1 MRIRAIAVLMAA
13 SLWGQLCAQ
22 SDWATVAQRAK
33 SSVVK
38 IIVRTADGE
47 GTGTGFA
54 VSADGKIATNYHV
67 IESASKIFV
76 KLPNG
81 RTVGIERVVA
91 FDKRVDLAILQVE
104 GVSLPPLSLDDGEA
118 VVVGQE
124 VCVMG
129 SPLGLEQSFSTGVVS
144 AKRVMDGFE
153 WIQITAPI
161 SPGNSG
167 SPVMT
172 RSGKVIGVATFTTRE
187 GQNLNFA
194 SSVKYLRMLL
204 SRQPIRPERPSA
216 QPPQE
221 PPAPQEPPSS
231 MLVTNASEFVQAI
244 SEIKEGGEI
253 TLQPGEYRLREPL
266 HIRKSLTISGT
277 GYEET
282 VIVFE
287 GKSIFAEDEGK
298 CGGIKFS
305 GEGMLSIRDV
315 SIRYSG
321 ADEGCD
327 VITAVKGDLRLTR
340 CFVSGGIGRDEQ
352 KNTIGCGIWIHGTA
366 QAVISGC
373 IVADNEVGIRV
384 GGFAKARIE
393 LCEMF
398 SNELA
403 GAVIMG
409 NASCEVRHCEIK
421 DNRFGV
427 SAAGIARLVARN
439 NTCEGN
445 TYNGIELLGSAR
457 GEIEGNTCRNNGLR
471 GIAAHDQ
478 SRLVARNNT
487 CEGNTYNGIA
497 LLGSAQGEVERNTCR
512 NNGLCG
518 IAAHD
523 QSRLVAR
530 NNTCE
535 GNQGVGIALFGSA
548 QGEIEVNTCRNN
560 GLCGIAAHDQSRLV
574 ARNNTCE
581 GNQGVGI
588 ALFGS
593 AQGEIEVNTCR
604 NNGSCGIW
612 AQDQSRLVARNNT
625 CEGNEMGGIAL
636 FGSVQGE
643 IEGNQCANNKLNGI
657 YIHER
662 SVKATLRNNTV
673 YGNRGG
679 DIYDPRR

>member
-1 MRIRAIAVLMAA
+1 MAHRVGLLVMAV
-13 SLWGQLCAQ
+13 SLWGQVLAQ
-22 SDWATVAQRAK
+22 PDWVSVAQRAK
-33 SSVVK
+33 DSIFKVV
-38 IIVRTADGE
+38 AHNPEGE
-47 GTGTGFA
+47 ATGTGFA

-67 IESASKIFV
+67 IEGASKIFV

-91 FDKRVDLAILQVE
+91 LDKRVDLAILQVR
-104 GVSLPPLSLDDGEA
+104 GVTLRPLPLGDSNA
-118 VVVGQE
+118 VKVGQE

-172 RSGKVIGVATFTTRE
+172 RSGTVIGVATFTTRE

-204 SRQPIRPERPSA
+204 SRQPITPERPSA
-216 QPPQE
+216 QSPQE
-221 PPAPQEPPSS
+221 PPVPQEPPSS

-253 TLQPGEYRLREPL
+253 TLQPGEYRLRESL

-287 GKSIFAEDEGK
+287 GKSIFTEDEGR
-298 CGGIKFS
+298 CGGIKYS

-315 SIRYSG
+315 SLRYAG
-321 ADEGCD
+321 VDVVC

-340 CFVSGGIGRDEQ
+340 CFISGGVGRDEK
-352 KNTIGCGIWIHGTA
+352 KNLIGCGVWVHKTSN
-366 QAVISGC
+366 AVISGC
-373 IVADNEVGIRV
+373 IIADNEVGV
-384 GGFAKARIE
+384 GVSARSKARIE
-393 LCEMF
+393 F
-398 SNELA
+398 SKILGNGESGIA
-403 GAVIMG
+403 IGE
-409 NASCEVRHCEIK
+409 NASSEVRHCEIS
-421 DNRFGV
+421 NNG
-427 SAAGIARLVARN
+427 AGILASGESRLVARD
-439 NTCEGN
+439 NTCEEN
-445 TYNGIELLGSAR
+445 SYFGIMLLGSAQ
-457 GEIEGNTCRNNGLR
+457 GEVSGNTCRNNGLH
-471 GIAAHDQ
+471 GIYAGEQ

-487 CEGNTYNGIA
+487 CEGNTYGGIA
-497 LLGSAQGEVERNTCR
+497 LFGSAQGEVSGNACR
-512 NNGLCG
+512 NNGLHG
-518 IAAHD
+518 IAATT

-535 GNQGVGIALFGSA
+535 GNTQVGIALLGSA
-548 QGEIEVNTCRNN
+548 QGEVVGNTCRNN
-560 GLCGIAAHDQSRLV
+560 GYHGIAAQEQSRLV

-581 GNQGVGI
+581 GNKQSGI
-588 ALFGS
+588 ALLGS
-593 AQGEIEVNTCR
+593 AQGEVESNR
-604 NNGSCGIW
+604 
-612 AQDQSRLVARNNT
+612 
-625 CEGNEMGGIAL
+625 
-636 FGSVQGE
+636 
-643 IEGNQCANNKLNGI
+643 CANNKLYGI

-673 YGNRGG
+673 YGNQYG
-679 DIYDPRR
+679 DIRDPRR

>member
-1 MRIRAIAVLMAA
+1 MARGILLAIIAA
-13 SLWGQLCAQ
+13 SLWGQAFAL
-22 SDWATVAQRAK
+22 SDWSTVAQRAK
-33 SSVVK
+33 NSVVK
-38 IIVRTADGE
+38 VIARTKKGE
-47 GTGTGFA
+47 ATGTGFA

-67 IESASKIFV
+67 IAGASKIFV

-81 RTVGIERVVA
+81 RTVGVQRVIA
-91 FDKRVDLAILQVE
+91 SDKRVDLAILQVQ
-104 GVSLPPLSLDDGEA
+104 GVSLRPLPLGDSNA
-118 VVVGQE
+118 VKVGQE

-172 RSGKVIGVATFTTRE
+172 RSGTVIGVATFTTRE

-315 SIRYSG
+315 SIRYAG

-340 CFVSGGIGRDEQ
+340 CFISGGVGHDDKKNMIG
-352 KNTIGCGIWIHGTA
+352 TGVWIHKTS
-366 QAVISGC
+366 QAVLSGC
-373 IVADNEVGIRV
+373 IIADNEVGIGVSER
-384 GGFAKARIE
+384 AKARIE
-393 LCEMF
+393 LSKIL
-398 SNELA
+398 SNAEYGIL
-403 GAVIMG
+403 ING
-409 NASCEVRHCEIK
+409 NASSEVRHCEI
-421 DNRFGV
+421 
-427 SAAGIARLVARN
+427 S
-439 NTCEGN
+439 
-445 TYNGIELLGSAR
+445 
-457 GEIEGNTCRNNGLR
+457 NNGT
-471 GIAAHDQ
+471 GILASGE

-487 CEGNTYNGIA
+487 CEENTY
-497 LLGSAQGEVERNTCR
+497 S
-512 NNGLCG
+512 
-518 IAAHD
+518 
-523 QSRLVAR
+523 
-530 NNTCE
+530 
-535 GNQGVGIALFGSA
+535 GIALFGSA
-548 QGEIEVNTCRNN
+548 QGTV
-560 GLCGIAAHDQSRLV
+560 
-574 ARNNTCE
+574 E
-581 GNQGVGI
+581 G
-588 ALFGS
+588 
-593 AQGEIEVNTCR
+593 NTCR
-604 NNGSCGIW
+604 NNGSYGIY
-612 AQDQSRLVARNNT
+612 ADNQSRLVARNNT
-625 CEGNEMGGIAL
+625 CEGNEMSGIAL

-643 IEGNQCANNKLNGI
+643 VEGNRCVNNSAFGI

-662 SVKATLRNNTV
+662 SVKATLWNNTV
-673 YGNRGG
+673 FGNRGG
-679 DIYDPRR
+679 DIRDPRR

>member
-1 MRIRAIAVLMAA
+1 VKVIA
-13 SLWGQLCAQ
+13 
-22 SDWATVAQRAK
+22 
-33 SSVVK
+33 
-38 IIVRTADGE
+38 RTKKGE
-47 GTGTGFA
+47 ATGTGFA

-67 IESASKIFV
+67 IAGASKIFV

-81 RTVGIERVVA
+81 RTVGVQRVIA
-91 FDKRVDLAILQVE
+91 SDKRVDLAILQVR
-104 GVSLPPLSLDDGEA
+104 GVTLRPLPLGDSNA
-118 VVVGQE
+118 VKVGQE

-172 RSGKVIGVATFTTRE
+172 RSGRVIGVATFGYE
-187 GQNLNFA
+187 KGQNLNFA

-204 SRQPIRPERPSA
+204 NRQPIRPERPSA
-216 QPPQE
+216 QPPQAS
-221 PPAPQEPPSS
+221 PASQEPPSS

-277 GYEET
+277 EYEET

-321 ADEGCD
+321 ADDGCD

-340 CFVSGGIGRDEQ
+340 CFISGGVGHDDKKNMIG
-352 KNTIGCGIWIHGTA
+352 TGVWIHKTS
-366 QAVISGC
+366 QAVLSGC
-373 IVADNEVGIRV
+373 IIADNEVGIGVSER
-384 GGFAKARIE
+384 AKARIE
-393 LCEMF
+393 LSKIL
-398 SNELA
+398 SNAEYGIL
-403 GAVIMG
+403 ING
-409 NASCEVRHCEIK
+409 NASSEVRHCEIS
-421 DNRFGV
+421 N
-427 SAAGIARLVARN
+427 
-439 NTCEGN
+439 
-445 TYNGIELLGSAR
+445 NGIGMLAS
-457 GEIEGNTCRNNGLR
+457 GE
-471 GIAAHDQ
+471 
-478 SRLVARNNT
+478 
-487 CEGNTYNGIA
+487 
-497 LLGSAQGEVERNTCR
+497 
-512 NNGLCG
+512 
-518 IAAHD
+518 
-523 QSRLVAR
+523 
-530 NNTCE
+530 
-535 GNQGVGIALFGSA
+535 
-548 QGEIEVNTCRNN
+548 
-560 GLCGIAAHDQSRLV
+560 
-574 ARNNTCE
+574 
-581 GNQGVGI
+581 
-588 ALFGS
+588 
-593 AQGEIEVNTCR
+593 
-604 NNGSCGIW
+604 
-612 AQDQSRLVARNNT
+612 SRLVARNNT
-625 CEGNEMGGIAL
+625 CEGNEMSGIAL

>member
-1 MRIRAIAVLMAA
+1 MAHRVGLLVMAA
-13 SLWGQLCAQ
+13 SLWGQAFAL
-22 SDWATVAQRAK
+22 SDWSTVAQRAK
-33 SSVVK
+33 NSVVK
-38 IIVRTADGE
+38 VIARTKKGE
-47 GTGTGFA
+47 ATGTGFA

-81 RTVGIERVVA
+81 RTVGVQRVIA
-91 FDKRVDLAILQVE
+91 SDKRVDLAILQVR
-104 GVSLPPLSLDDGEA
+104 GVTLRPLPLGDSNA
-118 VVVGQE
+118 VKVGQE

-172 RSGKVIGVATFTTRE
+172 RSGRVIGVATFGYE
-187 GQNLNFA
+187 KGQNLNFA

-204 SRQPIRPERPSA
+204 NRQPIRPERPSA
-216 QPPQE
+216 QPPQEPPVPQE

-315 SIRYSG
+315 SIRYAG

-340 CFVSGGIGRDEQ
+340 CFISGGVGHDDKKNMIG
-352 KNTIGCGIWIHGTA
+352 TGVWIHKTS
-366 QAVISGC
+366 QAVLSGC
-373 IVADNEVGIRV
+373 IIADNEVGIGVSER
-384 GGFAKARIE
+384 AKARIE
-393 LCEMF
+393 LSKIL
-398 SNELA
+398 SNAEYGIL
-403 GAVIMG
+403 ING
-409 NASCEVRHCEIK
+409 NASSEVRHCEIS
-421 DNRFGV
+421 N
-427 SAAGIARLVARN
+427 
-439 NTCEGN
+439 
-445 TYNGIELLGSAR
+445 NGIGILAS
-457 GEIEGNTCRNNGLR
+457 GE
-471 GIAAHDQ
+471 
-478 SRLVARNNT
+478 
-487 CEGNTYNGIA
+487 
-497 LLGSAQGEVERNTCR
+497 
-512 NNGLCG
+512 
-518 IAAHD
+518 
-523 QSRLVAR
+523 SRLVAR

-548 QGEIEVNTCRNN
+548 QGEVSGNACRSNGYHGIAANEQSRLVARNNTCEGNKQSGISLFGSAQGEVSGNACRNN
-560 GLCGIAAHDQSRLV
+560 GYYGIAAEQQSRLV

-588 ALFGS
+588 ALLGN
-593 AQGEIEVNTCR
+593 AQGTVEGNTCR
-604 NNGSCGIW
+604 NNNYHGI
-612 AQDQSRLVARNNT
+612 AAHEQSRLAARNNT
-625 CEGNEMGGIAL
+625 CEGNEMSGIAL

-679 DIYDPRR
+679 DIRDPRR

>member
-1 MRIRAIAVLMAA
+1 MARGIWLAIIAA
-13 SLWGQLCAQ
+13 SLWGQAFAL
-22 SDWATVAQRAK
+22 SDWSTVAQRAK
-33 SSVVK
+33 NSVVK
-38 IIVRTADGE
+38 IIVRTSDGE
-47 GTGTGFA
+47 GTGTGFV

-67 IESASKIFV
+67 IAGASKIFV
-76 KLPNG
+76 KLPDG
-81 RTVGIERVVA
+81 RTIGTERVVA

-144 AKRVMDGFE
+144 AKRVLDGFE

-172 RSGKVIGVATFTTRE
+172 RSGTVIGVATFTTRE

-216 QPPQE
+216 QPPQA

-231 MLVTNASEFVQAI
+231 MLVTNAEELVRAI
-244 SEIKEGGEI
+244 QEVKEGGEI

-266 HIRKSLTISGT
+266 LIQRALTISGAGSEKT
-277 GYEET
+277 R
-282 VIVFE
+282 IIFE
-287 GKSIFAEDEGK
+287 GNSIFTEGGGK
-298 CGGIKFS
+298 CGGIKFAH
-305 GEGMLSIRDV
+305 EGMLSIRDLSV
-315 SIRYSG
+315 RYSG
-321 ADEGCD
+321 VESGCAVIEADR
-327 VITAVKGDLRLTR
+327 GDLRLTR

-373 IVADNEVGIRV
+373 IVADNEVGIGV

-421 DNRFGV
+421 DNRSGV
-427 SAAGIARLVARN
+427 SAAGTARLVARN

-445 TYNGIELLGSAR
+445 TYSGIALSGSAQGEVERNTCRNNGIGVAAAEQSHLIARNNTCEQNKESGIALSGSAR
-457 GEIEGNTCRNNGLR
+457 GEIEGNTCRNNGSR
-471 GIAAHDQ
+471 GIWAQDQ

-487 CEGNTYNGIA
+487 CEGNTYSGIA
-497 LLGSAQGEVERNTCR
+497 LSGSAQGEVERNTCR

-518 IAAHD
+518 IWAQD

-535 GNQGVGIALFGSA
+535 QNKGSGIALLGSA
-548 QGEIEVNTCRNN
+548 QGEIEGNTCLNN
-560 GLCGIAAHDQSRLV
+560 GL
-574 ARNNTCE
+574 
-581 GNQGVGI
+581 
-588 ALFGS
+588 
-593 AQGEIEVNTCR
+593 
-604 NNGSCGIW
+604 CGIW

-625 CEGNEMGGIAL
+625 CEGNEMSGIAL

>member
-1 MRIRAIAVLMAA
+1 MAHRVGLLVMAA
-13 SLWGQLCAQ
+13 SLWGQAFAL
-22 SDWATVAQRAK
+22 SDWSTVAQRAK
-33 SSVVK
+33 NSVVK
-38 IIVRTADGE
+38 VIARTKKGE
-47 GTGTGFA
+47 ATGTGFA

-91 FDKRVDLAILQVE
+91 FDKRVDLAILQVR
-104 GVSLPPLSLDDGEA
+104 GVTLRPLPLGDSNA
-118 VVVGQE
+118 VKVGQE

-144 AKRVMDGFE
+144 AKRVLDGFE

-172 RSGKVIGVATFTTRE
+172 RSGRVIGVATFGYE
-187 GQNLNFA
+187 KGQNLNFA

-204 SRQPIRPERPSA
+204 NRQPIRPERPSA

-287 GKSIFAEDEGK
+287 GKSIFTEDEGP
-298 CGGIKFS
+298 CGGIKYS

-340 CFVSGGIGRDEQ
+340 CFISGGVGRDEK
-352 KNTIGCGIWIHGTA
+352 KNLIGCGVWVHKTSN
-366 QAVISGC
+366 AVISGC
-373 IVADNEVGIRV
+373 IIADNEVGV
-384 GGFAKARIE
+384 GVSARSKARIE
-393 LCEMF
+393 F
-398 SNELA
+398 SKILGNGEWGIA
-403 GAVIMG
+403 IGE
-409 NASCEVRHCEIK
+409 NASSEVRHCEIS
-421 DNRFGV
+421 N
-427 SAAGIARLVARN
+427 
-439 NTCEGN
+439 
-445 TYNGIELLGSAR
+445 NGI
-457 GEIEGNTCRNNGLR
+457 
-471 GIAAHDQ
+471 GILASDE

-487 CEGNTYNGIA
+487 CEGNTYSGIA
-497 LLGSAQGEVERNTCR
+497 LFGSAQGEVVGNTCR
-512 NNGLCG
+512 NNGLHG
-518 IAAHD
+518 IYAD
-523 QSRLVAR
+523 EQSRLVAR

-535 GNQGVGIALFGSA
+535 GNKQDGISLFGSA
-548 QGEIEVNTCRNN
+548 QGEVVGNTCRNN
-560 GLCGIAAHDQSRLV
+560 GTDGIAAQEQSRLV

-581 GNQGVGI
+581 RNQDTGI

-593 AQGEIEVNTCR
+593 AQGEV
-604 NNGSCGIW
+604 
-612 AQDQSRLVARNNT
+612 
-625 CEGNEMGGIAL
+625 EGNRC
-636 FGSVQGE
+636 V
-643 IEGNQCANNKLNGI
+643 NNSAFGI

>member
-1 MRIRAIAVLMAA
+1 MARGIWLAIITA
-13 SLWGQLCAQ
+13 SLWGQAFAQ

-33 SSVVK
+33 NSVVK
-38 IIVRTADGE
+38 VIARTKKGE
-47 GTGTGFA
+47 ATGTGFA

-91 FDKRVDLAILQVE
+91 FDKRVDLAILQVR
-104 GVSLPPLSLDDGEA
+104 GVTLRPLPLGDSNA
-118 VVVGQE
+118 VKVGQE

-172 RSGKVIGVATFTTRE
+172 RSGTVIGVATFTTRE

-204 SRQPIRPERPSA
+204 SRQPIKPERPSA
-216 QPPQE
+216 QPPQEPPVPQE

-253 TLQPGEYRLREPL
+253 TLQPGEYRLRESL
-266 HIRKSLTISGT
+266 HIRKSLTISGAGHEKT
-277 GYEET
+277 L
-282 VIVFE
+282 IVFE

-340 CFVSGGIGRDEQ
+340 CFISGGIGQDDK
-352 KNTIGCGIWIHGTA
+352 KNLIGTGVWIHKTS
-366 QAVISGC
+366 QAVLSGC
-373 IVADNEVGIRV
+373 IIADNEVGIGVSER
-384 GGFAKARIE
+384 AKARIE
-393 LCEMF
+393 LSKIL
-398 SNELA
+398 SNAEYGIL
-403 GAVIMG
+403 IDG
-409 NASCEVRHCEIK
+409 NASSEVRHCEI
-421 DNRFGV
+421 
-427 SAAGIARLVARN
+427 S
-439 NTCEGN
+439 
-445 TYNGIELLGSAR
+445 
-457 GEIEGNTCRNNGLR
+457 NNGT
-471 GIAAHDQ
+471 GILASGE

-487 CEGNTYNGIA
+487 CEGNKQDGI
-497 LLGSAQGEVERNTCR
+497 S
-512 NNGLCG
+512 
-518 IAAHD
+518 
-523 QSRLVAR
+523 
-530 NNTCE
+530 
-535 GNQGVGIALFGSA
+535 LFGSA
-548 QGEIEVNTCRNN
+548 QGEVSGNACRNN
-560 GLCGIAAHDQSRLV
+560 GTDGIAAQEQSRLV
-574 ARNNTCE
+574 ARSNTCE
-581 GNQGVGI
+581 ENQWSGI
-588 ALFGS
+588 ALFDS
-593 AQGEIEVNTCR
+593 AQGEV
-604 NNGSCGIW
+604 
-612 AQDQSRLVARNNT
+612 
-625 CEGNEMGGIAL
+625 EGNRC
-636 FGSVQGE
+636 V
-643 IEGNQCANNKLNGI
+643 NNRNYGI
-657 YIHER
+657 YVHER
-662 SVKATLRNNTV
+662 SVKAVLRNNTV
-673 YGNRGG
+673 YGNPQ
-679 DIYDPRR
+679 DIHDPRR